1 MLMTK
6 ATQEALRLYGI
17 ALLEYER
24 YQITQIST
32 EVTPE
37 EQKLITYALSTQNRR
52 YFLNLA
58 TTAAFEEKPIL
69 VSQCAKLL
77 GISRNAAD
85 VIYREC
91 LDAGWITVDR
101 SKKGHRYIQATEM
114 LVKLQMQYAR
124 EMVDVSYQTGITPA
138 AVALKFLLE
147 QQDQ

>member
-1 MLMTK
+1 MPMNK
-6 ATQEALRLYGI
+6 AINEALRLYGL
-17 ALLEYER
+17 ALLKYEQF
-24 YQITQIST
+24 QITQIAA
-32 EVTPE
+32 EVTPQ

-69 VSQCAKLL
+69 VSQCAKKL

-91 LDAGWITVDR
+91 LGAEWITVDR

-114 LVKLQMQYAR
+114 LVNLQMAYAK
-124 EMVDVSYQTGITPA
+124 EMVDLSYQTGITPA
-138 AVALKFLLE
+138 AVALKFLT
-147 QQDQ
+147 DQKLK